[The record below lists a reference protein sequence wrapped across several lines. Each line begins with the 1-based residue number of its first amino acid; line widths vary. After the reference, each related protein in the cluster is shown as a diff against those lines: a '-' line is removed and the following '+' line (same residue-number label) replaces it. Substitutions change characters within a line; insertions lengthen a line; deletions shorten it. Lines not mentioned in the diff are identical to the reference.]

1 MDKIVGLVLG
11 ATIIGGIL
19 YNNAE
24 KIKIEFMK
32 QKGIYQAKKIA
43 RDFFIEKLKENPNIT
58 LDEAILKFE
67 DTKNEYS
74 TLEEFVKDKT
84 RTVESYRKA
93 YKKIFK
99 EANNKLNQY

>member
-24 KIKIEFMK
+24 KIQIEIMK

-67 DTKNEYS
+67 DTKNKFS

-84 RTVESYRKA
+84 RTVESYRSA
-93 YKKIFK
+93 YEKIF
-99 EANNKLNQY
+99 NKAKKL

>member
-11 ATIIGGIL
+11 ATIIGGFL
-19 YNNAE
+19 YKNAE
-24 KIKIEFMK
+24 SIKIEFMR

-43 RDFFIEKLKENPNIT
+43 QDFFIEKLKENPNIT

-67 DTKNEYS
+67 DTNNEYFS
-74 TLEEFVKDKT
+74 LEEFVKNKT
-84 RTVESYRKA
+84 RTVESYRNA

-99 EANNKLNQY
+99 NAKSKIKS

>member
-11 ATIIGGIL
+11 ATIIGGLL

-43 RDFFIEKLKENPNIT
+43 RDFFAEELKINPQIT

-74 TLEEFVKDKT
+74 SLEEFVKDKT

-93 YKKIFK
+93 YKKIFNQAK
-99 EANNKLNQY
+99 KL

>member
-24 KIKIEFMK
+24 KIQIEIMK

-58 LDEAILKFE
+58 LDNAILKFE
-67 DTKNEYS
+67 DTKNEFS

-84 RTVESYRKA
+84 RTEESYRKA

-99 EANNKLNQY
+99 DAKKKINQ

>member
-1 MDKIVGLVLG
+1 
-11 ATIIGGIL
+11 
-19 YNNAE
+19 
-24 KIKIEFMK
+24 MK

-43 RDFFIEKLKENPNIT
+43 RDFFVEQLKENSNIT

-67 DTKNEYS
+67 DTKNEFS
-74 TLEEFVKDKT
+74 SLEEFVKDKT

-99 EANNKLNQY
+99 DAKKL

>member
-19 YNNAE
+19 YKNAE
-24 KIKIEFMK
+24 SIKIEFMK

-43 RDFFIEKLKENPNIT
+43 RNFFVEKLKENPNIT
-58 LDEAILKFE
+58 LDDAILKFE
-67 DTKNEYS
+67 DTRNEFPS
-74 TLEEFVKDKT
+74 LEEFVKNKN

-93 YKKIFK
+93 YQDMFRRAKHYI
-99 EANNKLNQY
+99 N

>member
-1 MDKIVGLVLG
+1 MLNLSQIFGLNSPSLL
-11 ATIIGGIL
+11 T
-19 YNNAE
+19 
-24 KIKIEFMK
+24 EFMK

-43 RDFFIEKLKENPNIT
+43 RDFFVEQLKENSNIT

-67 DTKNEYS
+67 DTKNEFS
-74 TLEEFVKDKT
+74 TLEDFVKDKT

-99 EANNKLNQY
+99 EAKNKFNQY

>member
-24 KIKIEFMK
+24 KIKIEIMK
-32 QKGIYQAKKIA
+32 QKGIYQAKKIV
-43 RDFFIEKLKENPNIT
+43 REFFANEIKKNPQIT

-67 DTKNEYS
+67 DTKNEFS
-74 TLEEFVKDKT
+74 SLEEFVKDKT

-93 YKKIFK
+93 YKNFFNQAK
-99 EANNKLNQY
+99 KL

>member
-19 YNNAE
+19 YNNVE
-24 KIKIEFMK
+24 KIQIEIMK

-43 RDFFIEKLKENPNIT
+43 RDFFVEKLKENPNIT

-67 DTKNEYS
+67 DTKNEFS

-93 YKKIFK
+93 YKKIFNQAK
-99 EANNKLNQY
+99 KL